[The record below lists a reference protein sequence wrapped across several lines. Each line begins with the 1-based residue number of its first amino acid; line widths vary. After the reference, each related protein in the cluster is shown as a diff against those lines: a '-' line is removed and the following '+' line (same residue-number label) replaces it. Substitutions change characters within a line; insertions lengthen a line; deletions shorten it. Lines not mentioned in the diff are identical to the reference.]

1 MKKLISLA
9 LCSVAIFAANAQ
21 NATVE
26 QAKKLAGKTD
36 KIEEARSLIKEALSN
51 PETANQAVTPYTAGK
66 IEWDAYEKN
75 QLVQMVN
82 PEKVNP
88 VEMGKELINGYNYFL
103 QVFPLDQLPNAKGEV
118 KPKYTKELQK
128 KIAGKYGDFWNSA
141 VVFYNEK
148 MYYPEA
154 YEAFKIHGDIPGL
167 ELLGKDR
174 PDVLDTIRALSYYN
188 AGLMAFTA
196 DKLEEASVA
205 FYNAGENNY
214 KEPAAYLN
222 VIACWQGIEQ
232 RDSTR
237 EKEARENIFS
247 AAKKGYDKFGLLE
260 PRFIN
265 NIVNSLV
272 NESKENEAIE
282 LVNDALS
289 TNPEN
294 AGLYGLRGYIYDRLG
309 NEENSEA
316 DYRKA
321 AELPGVDFETLNNIV
336 KKLIRIGQNKWNNIE
351 LGDPDSRAKKQN
363 VRTNYFEAA
372 KKYAEKAKT
381 LTDNPG
387 DMDYLIEN
395 IDYLLSL

>member
-9 LCSVAIFAANAQ
+9 LCSVAILAANAQ

-51 PETANQAVTPYTAGK
+51 PETANQAVTLYTAGK

-75 QLVQMVN
+75 QAVQMVD
-82 PEKVNP
+82 PQKVNP
-88 VEMGKELINGYNYFL
+88 VEMGRELLNGYNYFI
-103 QVFPLDQLPNAKGEV
+103 QVFPLDQLPNEKGEV

-128 KIAGKYGDFWNSA
+128 KIAGKLNDFSNSA
-141 VVFYNEK
+141 VSFYNEK
-148 MYYPEA
+148 LYYPEA
-154 YEAFKIHGDIPGL
+154 YNAFMIAGDIPGL
-167 ELLGKDR
+167 EELGNQR
-174 PDVLDTIRALSYYN
+174 PVVIDTIRALNYFN
-188 AGLMAFTA
+188 AGISAWSGNNV
-196 DKLEEASVA
+196 EEAAIA
-205 FYNAGENNY
+205 FRKAAENNY
-214 KEPAAYLN
+214 SDSQAY
-222 VIACWQGIEQ
+222 VYQIACWQNIEQ
-232 RDSTR
+232 NDSTR
-237 EKEARENIFS
+237 EKEARENIFA
-247 AAKKGYDKFGLLE
+247 AAKSGYDKFGMSQPLFL
-260 PRFIN
+260 N
-265 NIVNSLV
+265 NMVNSLV

-289 TNPEN
+289 KNPEN
-294 AGLYGLRGYIYDRLG
+294 AGLYGLRGYIYDRLD

-316 DYRKA
+316 DYRRA
-321 AELPGVDFETLNNIV
+321 AELPGVDYETLSNVV

>member
-51 PETANQAVTPYTAGK
+51 PETENQAVTPYTAGK

-75 QLVQMVN
+75 QAVQLVN
-82 PEKVNP
+82 PDKVNP

-154 YEAFKIHGDIPGL
+154 YEAFMIHGDIPGL
-167 ELLGKDR
+167 EVLGKDR
-174 PDVLDTIRALSYYN
+174 PAVQDTVRALSYFN
-188 AGLMAFTA
+188 AGVSAFA
-196 DKLEEASVA
+196 SDKVEEASVA
-205 FYNAGENNY
+205 FRKACENNY
-214 KEPAAYLN
+214 NDPQAYIYE
-222 VIACWQGIEQ
+222 IACWQNIEQ

-237 EKEARENIFS
+237 EKEARENIFA
-247 AAKKGYDKFGLLE
+247 AAKRGYDKFGMSQPLFL
-260 PRFIN
+260 N
-265 NIVNSLV
+265 NMVNSLV

-289 TNPEN
+289 KNPEN
-294 AGLYGLRGYIYDRLG
+294 AGLYGLRGYIFDRLD

-321 AELPGVDFETLNNIV
+321 AELPGVDYETLSNVV